1 MVPFEMSIDAR
12 MMLAK
17 MSLVYERERGARV
30 RMSRDEDIVALINYA
45 VDSINEEVA
54 KQFELFR
61 RLLTPLEVK
70 QLAVQG
76 ANIYRGAVVNPAAD
90 EAPSQEA
97 IPATRMYRG
106 NVVENPRPG
115 IIQSTTPMAQ
125 QETVPGKG
133 KRVYRGRIIED

>member
-30 RMSRDEDIVALINYA
+30 RMSRDEDIITLINYA
-45 VDSINEEVA
+45 VDSINEEIG

-70 QLAVQG
+70 ALAAQG
-76 ANIYRGAVVNPAAD
+76 ANIYRGAVVSSENET
-90 EAPSQEA
+90 EAPGDM
-97 IPATRMYRG
+97 IPGKRMYRG
-106 NVVENPRPG
+106 NLMGSSTPTSPM
-115 IIQSTTPMAQ
+115 QSEPKTPS
-125 QETVPGKG
+125 GKS
-133 KRVYRGRIIED
+133 KRVYRGRVIED

>member
-17 MSLVYERERGARV
+17 MSLVYEKERGARV

-61 RLLTPLEVK
+61 RLLTPLEIK
-70 QLAVQG
+70 QLAAQG
-76 ANIYRGAVVNPAAD
+76 ANIYRGAVVNPQAD
-90 EAPSQEA
+90 DDS
-97 IPATRMYRG
+97 PAQMTPGTRMYRG
-106 NVVENPRPG
+106 TAMESSAP
-115 IIQSTTPMAQ
+115 SSPMQPAK
-125 QETVPGKG
+125 QEQAGAAKS
-133 KRVYRGRIIED
+133 KRVYRGRVIED